1 MSSDTTPSSFSRAR
15 TVTPLIRAT
24 DRDRDAAIQVLHASY
39 TEGRL
44 TMAEHETRVSQ
55 ALSAQTYAELDTLTA
70 DLPMRPT
77 YPDAPAPQLPQFPP
91 MPRRTNGL
99 AVASLVCGILQ
110 PFTFMLSTIPA
121 IAMGHVA
128 RGQIRRTGE
137 DGRTMA
143 TWGVVL
149 GWAGAAAILMVVVA
163 ILLGVVLLTHAHI
176 PHVVIHQRHP

>member
-1 MSSDTTPSSFSRAR
+1 MSSDTTPSSFSRPR

-24 DRDRDAAIQVLHASY
+24 DRDRDAAIQVLQASY

-55 ALSAQTYAELDTLTA
+55 ALSSQTYAELDSLTA

-77 YPDAPAPQLPQFPP
+77 YPDAPVPPMPQFPP
-91 MPRRTNGL
+91 APRRTNGL
-99 AVASLVCGILQ
+99 AVASLICGLAQ
-110 PFTFMLSTIPA
+110 PFTGMLSTIPA
-121 IAMGHVA
+121 IALGHVA
-128 RGQIRRTGE
+128 RGQIRQTGE

-149 GWAGAAAILMVVVA
+149 GWAGVAAIFMALVA
-163 ILLGVVLLTHAHI
+163 ILLAVAFIVHPHGGMTSI
-176 PHVVIHQRHP
+176 PHHQP

>member
-15 TVTPLIRAT
+15 TATPLIRAT
-24 DRDRDAAIQVLHASY
+24 DRDRDAVIQVLQASY
-39 TEGRL
+39 SEGRL

-77 YPDAPAPQLPQFPP
+77 YPDAPAPQMPQFPP

-143 TWGVVL
+143 NWGLVL
-149 GWAGAAAILMVVVA
+149 GWAGLAAGFMALVA
-163 ILLGVVLLTHAHI
+163 IFLAVTVLAHTHI
-176 PHVVIHQRHP
+176 PTVEIRHHP